1 MAGAGLRVFPGWFQR
16 TLVPY
21 ALGTVES
28 PARSPRSETDFTLRG
43 TPPRGADAGVLGG
56 TEILVKTRA
65 PSRACVKDAGPLRA
79 ESQGPPEGETLSCDR
94 IRGSPRSA
102 LAFHRGQVRPEAIP
116 RFLQAIT
123 LRPSNGRWPALVAP
137 TPPCARDESDTGL

>member
-21 ALGTVES
+21 ALGTLES

-43 TPPRGADAGVLGG
+43 IPPPGADAGVPGG
-56 TEILVKTRA
+56 TEIFGENA
-65 PSRACVKDAGPLRA
+65 GAFSRMCERRRPAACGVPGN
-79 ESQGPPEGETLSCDR
+79 PEGETLSCDR